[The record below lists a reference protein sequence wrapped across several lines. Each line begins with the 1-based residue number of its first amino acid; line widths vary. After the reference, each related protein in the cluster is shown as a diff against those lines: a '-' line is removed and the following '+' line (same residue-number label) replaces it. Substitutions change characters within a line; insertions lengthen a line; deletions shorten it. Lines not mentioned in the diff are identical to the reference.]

1 MYRKYH
7 FDNFNVVFMKAIRD
21 DLLEHANVEE
31 KSRAISNIVL
41 IYLVIMYCMLLYLQ
55 DWQ

>member
-1 MYRKYH
+1 
-7 FDNFNVVFMKAIRD
+7 MKTIRD
-21 DLLEHANVEE
+21 GLLEHANVEE